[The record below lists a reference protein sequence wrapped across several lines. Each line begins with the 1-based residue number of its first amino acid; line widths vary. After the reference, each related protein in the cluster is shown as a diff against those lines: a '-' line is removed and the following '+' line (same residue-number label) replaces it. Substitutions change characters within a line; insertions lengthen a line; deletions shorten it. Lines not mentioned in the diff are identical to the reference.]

1 MSTVTRPSTPEPGP
15 VLTFRER
22 DRRWNGLR
30 ALMREREIDVIL
42 VGTFQ
47 GRERVE
53 SYLIDDFHD
62 SLVIFP
68 REGEPTVLSFSP
80 VRISRGYE
88 SERRGIELWVTDY
101 RIGSGGVKTAEIL
114 REKRLDKGNVGL
126 VGLGPTAPGEM
137 EGLIPLGFHQNLTRS
152 LPDARIVDFTRDFTD
167 FVLVKGPEEIA
178 LLRFAAKVSERACEA
193 MIAACAPGVSE
204 AEIYADILHEIHRW
218 GCDVRYPF
226 LSLQSGADNI
236 AWGVP
241 RWTIRA
247 EPPRVIERGDLVQA
261 EIHTCYGGQ
270 EAQVQMSVALD
281 PVDADIQKC
290 ERIVGLAYEAGLNAV
305 RPGVT
310 FADVVRAMEKPI
322 SDAGCW
328 SRTPLLH
335 TVTFGATGFTPVNR
349 EQLAGTRVEQLEAE
363 NTPGIRRGDLV
374 LEPGMGLE
382 LEPNACLGMKRVNI
396 GGIVLVTDTG
406 AEALNDIS
414 TRVHHVT

>member
-1 MSTVTRPSTPEPGP
+1 
-15 VLTFRER
+15 
-22 DRRWNGLR
+22 
-30 ALMREREIDVIL
+30 
-42 VGTFQ
+42 
-47 GRERVE
+47 
-53 SYLIDDFHD
+53 
-62 SLVIFP
+62 
-68 REGEPTVLSFSP
+68 
-80 VRISRGYE
+80 
-88 SERRGIELWVTDY
+88 
-101 RIGSGGVKTAEIL
+101 
-114 REKRLDKGNVGL
+114 
-126 VGLGPTAPGEM
+126 M
-137 EGLIPLGFHQNLTRS
+137 EGLIPLGFHQNLTRA

-226 LSLQSGADNI
+226 LSLQSGPDNI

-290 ERIVGLAYEAGLNAV
+290 ERIAGLAYEAGLNAV

-374 LEPGMGLE
+374 LESGMGLE

-406 AEALNDIS
+406 AEALNDIP